1 MRQECFSVKSTQL
14 LRGKDEQSQE
24 NQTNNA
30 GHFLCGEN
38 YEQLDPLDTIR
49 VSQTT
54 MNLSLQAGALENAV
68 HILDCNYA

>member
-1 MRQECFSVKSTQL
+1 MSNLKKT
-14 LRGKDEQSQE
+14 GK
-24 NQTNNA
+24 NNA

-38 YEQLDPLDTIR
+38 YEQLDPLDTVR

-54 MNLSLQAGALENAV
+54 MNLSLKAGALENAV